1 MYERDTSPIPLSNGS
16 LGNLHH
22 NRKSDMSLRIVQ
34 RRRMEAWGF
43 SLVLHGVLLIAIVPL
58 FRHLPAPI
66 VPEPFRWNVT
76 FIESPQQTAPIE
88 PESNSA
94 SAKEFLRTSDTE
106 AHNPV
111 IPPTDALTSPKQ
123 AKADRSR
130 AEKESSDT
138 TPLLATSQPA
148 VSPQMSSSTETTPVT
163 QDTLPGEQP
172 NRNVI
177 SSPISVE
184 SSVQPIASIEQ
195 ELSSTPASSATDTVL
210 APAQPM
216 GTPPAS
222 HQPSPVAASEQPS
235 APHTDYS
242 WLQRAVSRRLE
253 ELKRSSRPS
262 LDDSSKLKVLVKA
275 VVSNTGELME
285 AEVVT
290 SSGLNRIDQEAMTLV
305 QRAFPMPLAHTIDRQ
320 QIVMRIPI
328 TYSRD

>member
-1 MYERDTSPIPLSNGS
+1 MKAIPPIPLSNGS
-16 LGNLHH
+16 LGNLHY
-22 NRKSDMSLRIVQ
+22 NRKSDMPLRTVQ
-34 RRRMEAWGF
+34 RRRMEGWGF
-43 SLVLHGVLLIAIVPL
+43 SLVLHGVLLTAIVPL

-76 FIESPQQTAPIE
+76 FIESPQQTLPVE
-88 PESNSA
+88 PERDTSF
-94 SAKEFLRTSDTE
+94 AKEFLRTSDIE
-106 AHNPV
+106 ALNAV
-111 IPPTDALTSPKQ
+111 SPPTSALISHDQ
-123 AKADRSR
+123 ARRNRSYL
-130 AEKESSDT
+130 AEESSNT
-138 TPLLATSQPA
+138 TPLLPTPQPE
-148 VSPQMSSSTETTPVT
+148 VSPQMSSSTETTLVT

-172 NRNVI
+172 NRKVI
-177 SSPISVE
+177 ASPVSVE
-184 SSVQPIASIEQ
+184 PSVQPIASIEQ
-195 ELSSTPASSATDTVL
+195 ELSSTPTSSATDTVL
-210 APAQPM
+210 APAQPID
-216 GTPPAS
+216 TPPAS
-222 HQPSPVAASEQPS
+222 HQPSPLAASEQPS

>member
-1 MYERDTSPIPLSNGS
+1 MKAIPPIPLSNGS

-22 NRKSDMSLRIVQ
+22 NRKSDMPLRIVQ
-34 RRRMEAWGF
+34 RRRMEGWRF

-76 FIESPQQTAPIE
+76 FIESPHQTAPIE

-94 SAKEFLRTSDTE
+94 SAKEFLRTSDTD

-111 IPPTDALTSPKQ
+111 IPPTGVPTSPKQ

-130 AEKESSDT
+130 TAKESSNT
-138 TPLLATSQPA
+138 TPLLATSQPEM
-148 VSPQMSSSTETTPVT
+148 SPQMFSSTETTLVT

-177 SSPISVE
+177 ASPVSVE
-184 SSVQPIASIEQ
+184 PSVQPIASIEQ
-195 ELSSTPASSATDTVL
+195 ELPSIPASPGTGAATAPVRSRDT
-210 APAQPM
+210 APAS
-216 GTPPAS
+216 PP
-222 HQPSPVAASEQPS
+222 PVPLAASEQPS